1 LKANQ
6 IPYPTPH
13 GDGNVVELHHKDR
26 KKEREMNT
34 KAPSLLDKQT
44 ANKRTKHM
52 LIEKANNAFH
62 PPKSLFPT
70 VHSSVE
76 ETETNSND
84 FLSAEK
90 MAYLANVGLCF
101 TNVKGNV
108 LKKYIQCMSWN
119 IL

>member
-1 LKANQ
+1 
-6 IPYPTPH
+6 
-13 GDGNVVELHHKDR
+13 
-26 KKEREMNT
+26 
-34 KAPSLLDKQT
+34 
-44 ANKRTKHM
+44 M

-84 FLSAEK
+84 FLSAKK

-101 TNVKGNV
+101 TNAKGNV
-108 LKKYIQCMSWN
+108 LKKVHSMHEFEYSLIHQIN
-119 IL
+119 DYFEFF